1 MTARSA
7 AYDLAERLRVC
18 AHDRLAATDAG
29 APPRSCVIAGGIA
42 WDNCECGQLTVAITS
57 AYPSA
62 KFPTPSANTAAE
74 FAQGKCGQPLLV
86 FEMTITM
93 LRCVPGM
100 NDNGDPPPCD
110 QLAESAL
117 TTVLDATAV
126 REGVLCCLQTML
138 REKDALGYPIV
149 QGFTVGV
156 QAMVGPEGNCG
167 GSALPVQL
175 ALIAG
180 CPCEDD

>member
-1 MTARSA
+1 MTSPTA
-7 AYDLAERLRVC
+7 AYDLAVRLLDC
-18 AHDRLAATDAG
+18 AHDRIIAAGTGEVGRA
-29 APPRSCVIAGGIA
+29 CVIAGGIS
-42 WDNCECGQLTVAITS
+42 WDNCECSQLTVAITS

-100 NDNGDPPPCD
+100 NDSGEPPPCD
-110 QLAESAL
+110 DLQAAAL
-117 TTVLDATAV
+117 VAVLDASAV
-126 REGVLCCLQTML
+126 REGVLCCLQNMIRT
-138 REKDALGYPIV
+138 KDANGYPIV

-156 QAMVGPEGNCG
+156 QSMVGPEGNCG

-175 ALIAG
+175 AVIAG